1 MNNNDYYLENG
12 IYTKKKTIE
21 IEISIENFSS
31 WPITVKESSISQD
44 IIKEE
49 MDVNL
54 EINKRN
60 KKIIIW
66 IRDTKTASSGNS
78 STPHAGTIK
87 IMKPEDD
94 LGKNNKRGLD
104 IYVKNNSNP
113 ESHLPKTVNISN
125 DTVNVGLDIGNIAGK
140 EFDMIWY
147 SNENSYNQKRLLIQ
161 GLHKIINAGYTDIE
175 VRSKRSQ
182 DKELCDSINKN
193 LSEYKKKKGIK

>member
-104 IYVKNNSNP
+104 ISNP